1 MILTA
6 VQQENK
12 QEQDSVKESNV
23 TIVEEKTKRP
33 REPSEEKQEMG
44 EKPEDDVSPTDAKK
58 FKNRRQ
64 SDIRRREQDRTTEIQ
79 KESLIAGS
87 TPKHKLDDDIGEV
100 EEKEPKKPKLTPDPA
115 RSTKK

>member
-58 FKNRRQ
+58 FKNR
-64 SDIRRREQDRTTEIQ
+64 DIRRREQDRTTEIQ

-100 EEKEPKKPKLTPDPA
+100 EEKEAKKPKLTSDPA